1 MPIFSKK
8 LKVGL
13 SIDGAMPPQYRYMN
27 VIRMPQTH
35 VAQSPIY
42 YNISS
47 AYDPT
52 DLSVDKVTHEYILN
66 NSIGIQVNTFPSNT
80 TRTYTLYVDA
90 EDGSYADVITGSISS
105 DNQWLQFNQFNH
117 TYNGRVV
124 ACVGASG
131 RRLPLDNI
139 ENGLPYIGDLVT
151 LTVRLFFAMTPDG
164 KIWCMKYANAIN
176 TPPNDTYGEFGYNNY
191 VNVATADVQGVPVE
205 VEYPDAE
212 DDDDDGGGGDFDP
225 SSDPIDF
232 PDGID
237 VSNLIANAE
246 IMNVYAVSQA
256 SLLLLNDF
264 LWSDNFFDNVKKV
277 FNSPMQSVAGLYLLP
292 FSVTGS
298 SAHIEVGGIDTEIA
312 SQKVSDFVK
321 IIDIGALSV
330 NEFWGNFLDYENT
343 TVKIYLPFVGF
354 QVLETKKVVGATLS
368 IRYKI
373 DVLSGDFQAF
383 IKRTKGDYTH
393 VLYTFSGNMAIQLP
407 LSQSANA
414 TLANSLLGLTQGI
427 GATLIGGGSG
437 ALALSALSTVGTAM
451 AQNAFGDSKTIQHN
465 GSYGGNKGYMG
476 EMTPYIII
484 ERAKQQ
490 IPTNY
495 NRFVGIPSYFRTTLS
510 ECHGFTKVQTIH
522 LVCSATAEEKNQ
534 IENLLKSGV
543 IL

>member
-8 LKVGL
+8 LRVGL

-35 VAQSPIY
+35 VARSPVY

-52 DLSVDKVTHEYILN
+52 DMSVDKVTHEYILN
-66 NSIGIQVNTFPSNT
+66 NSIGIQVDTFPSST

-90 EDGSYADVITGSISS
+90 TDGTYADVITGSISTDS
-105 DNQWLQFNQFNH
+105 QWLQFNSFTH
-117 TYNGRVV
+117 TYNGRVTM
-124 ACVGASG
+124 CVGASG

-139 ENGLPYIGDLVT
+139 ENGLSYIGDLAT
-151 LTVRLFFAMTPDG
+151 MTVRLFFAMTPDG

-176 TPPNDTYGEFGYNNY
+176 TPPTDTYGEFGYNSH
-191 VNVATADVQGVPVE
+191 VNNATANIQGIPVE

-246 IMNVYAVSQA
+246 LLNVYAVSQA
-256 SLLLLNDF
+256 SLVLLNDY
-264 LWSDNFFDNVKKV
+264 LWSSNFFDNITKA
-277 FNSPMQSVAGLYLLP
+277 FNSPMQAVASLHILP
-292 FSVTGS
+292 FSVVGS
-298 SAHIEVGGIDTEIA
+298 AEHITIGGLDTEIA
-312 SQKVSDFVK
+312 SQKITNFVK
-321 IIDIGALSV
+321 IIDIGALSL
-330 NEFWGNFLDYENT
+330 NEYWGNFLDYENT

-383 IKRTKGDYTH
+383 IKRTKGGYTH
-393 VLYTFSGNMAIQLP
+393 VLYTFSGNMAISLP
-407 LSQSANA
+407 LSQSQ
-414 TLANSLLGLTQGI
+414 NSAIMSSMLGLTNAV
-427 GATLIGGGSG
+427 GASVVGGGG
-437 ALALSALSTVGTAM
+437 VGLAMSAMQTVGTAM
-451 AQNAFGDSKTIQHN
+451 AQNAFGESRTIQHN
-465 GSYGGNKGYMG
+465 GSYGGNKGYLG
-476 EMTPYIII
+476 EMTPYVII

-495 NRFVGIPSYFRTTLS
+495 NKFVGIPSYFRTTLS

-522 LVCSATAEEKNQ
+522 LVCSATAEEKTQ
-534 IENLLKSGV
+534 LENLLKSGV